1 MKVGDLVRYKDWF
14 AGRIGRIIAI
24 DNPDYGTWIIEWYD
38 DNVSITF
45 DEEEE
50 YLEVINESR

>member
-14 AGRIGRIIAI
+14 AGRIGRIIA
-24 DNPDYGTWIIEWYD
+24 NPDCGAWIIEWYD

-45 DEEEE
+45 DEEED
-50 YLEVINESR
+50 LEVINESR